1 MRNID
6 FFIDQSNSSSSS
18 ALVKN
23 FVIPYNELKMSKELG
38 SGTFGVVYVAE
49 WRNQRVAVKKMKGN
63 YSKVEVEKFKD
74 EANLLSNLRPHS
86 KKKNKCVESDF
97 LIRKCGVVSWIVCES
112 SLYWYFNKVVFF
124 V

>member
-1 MRNID
+1 
-6 FFIDQSNSSSSS
+6 
-18 ALVKN
+18 
-23 FVIPYNELKMSKELG
+23 MSKELG

-86 KKKNKCVESDF
+86 K
-97 LIRKCGVVSWIVCES
+97 RKLMSK
-112 SLYWYFNKVVFF
+112 Y
-124 V
+124 